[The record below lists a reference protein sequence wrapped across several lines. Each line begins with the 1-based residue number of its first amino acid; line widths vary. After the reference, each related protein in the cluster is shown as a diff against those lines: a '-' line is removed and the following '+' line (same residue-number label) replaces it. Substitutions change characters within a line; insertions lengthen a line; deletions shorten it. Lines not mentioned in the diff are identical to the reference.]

1 MYHYSMSNLDNIVI
15 IKQNIHGQETWRYA
29 GQVLQHTPDALLI
42 EAHFNREDTLFQGIL
57 LKKDDPFIE
66 AYYTRRWFNIF
77 EMHDR
82 DSGAI
87 KGWYCNVARPAVLAD
102 GMLSYVDLAL
112 DLLVYPDGRWLL
124 LDEDEYAELQ
134 VSAEEH
140 NKAQAAVET
149 LKQLFSLGAGFRL
162 EQIFPTT
169 DPYEARL
176 KTAIAEHDW
185 QVEHLSY
192 DQSTHSVAEAAH
204 VAGVTSQDFVKNI
217 CMIAPD
223 GQLVVAIVKG
233 EDRVSAAN
241 VAEALGIDGIP
252 RLATA
257 EEILARTR
265 YPVGGTPSFG
275 FDALFVM
282 DERTFEKPLVY
293 TGGGSPTALVRA
305 DPHELLRANGGLTAS
320 IRK

>member
-1 MYHYSMSNLDNIVI
+1 MLPNSDITI
-15 IKQNIHGQETWRYA
+15 IKQNINGQETWRYA
-29 GQVLQHTPDALLI
+29 GQVLQRTPDALLI

-57 LKKDDPFIE
+57 LKKGDTFIE
-66 AYYTRRWFNIF
+66 AYYTRRWFNIY

-82 DSGAI
+82 ESGLV
-87 KGWYCNVARPAVLAD
+87 KGWYCNVTLPPALAD
-102 GMLSYVDLAL
+102 GTLSYVDLAL
-112 DLLVYPDGRWLL
+112 DLLVYPDGHWLL
-124 LDEDEYAELQ
+124 LDEDEYEALE

-140 NKAQAAVET
+140 TQALNAVEE
-149 LKQLFSLGAGFRL
+149 LKRLFSLGAGFRL
-162 EQIFPTT
+162 AQIFPVT

-176 KTAIAEHDW
+176 KTIIAENGW
-185 QVEHLSY
+185 QVEHLSF
-192 DQSTHSVAEAAH
+192 DQSTHSVAEAAQA
-204 VAGVTSQDFVKNI
+204 AGVTPQDFVKNI
-217 CMIAPD
+217 CLIAPD

-241 VAEALGIDGIP
+241 VAEALGMDGTP

-257 EEILARTR
+257 EEILARTG
-265 YPVGGTPSFG
+265 YPMGGTPSFG

-282 DERTFEKPLVY
+282 DERTFDKPLVY

-305 DPHELLRANGGLTAS
+305 DPHELQRANGGLTAG

>member
-1 MYHYSMSNLDNIVI
+1 MLPGSEITI
-15 IKQNIHGQETWRYA
+15 IKQNLQEQETWRYS
-29 GQVLQHTPDALLI
+29 GQVLQRTPDAVLI
-42 EAHFNREDTLFQGIL
+42 EATFNREDSVFQGIPL
-57 LKKDDPFIE
+57 IKGDLFIE

-82 DSGAI
+82 DSGAV
-87 KGWYCNVARPAVLAD
+87 KGWYCNVTRPALLAD
-102 GMLSYVDLAL
+102 GTLTYVDLAL
-112 DLLVYPDGRWLL
+112 DLLVYPDGHWLL
-124 LDEDEYAELQ
+124 LDEDEYQALQ

-140 NKAQAAVET
+140 AQALNAVEE
-149 LKQLFSLGAGFRL
+149 LKRLFSLGAGFRL
-162 EQIFPTT
+162 EHIFPVT

-176 KTAIAEHDW
+176 KTTIAEHGW
-185 QVEHLSY
+185 QIEHLTF

-204 VAGVTSQDFVKNI
+204 AAGVTPQDLVKNI

-233 EDRVSAAN
+233 EDRVSA
-241 VAEALGIDGIP
+241 VYIAEALGLDGVP

-257 EEILARTR
+257 EEILARTG
-265 YPVGGTPSFG
+265 YPMGGTPSFG
-275 FDALFVM
+275 FEALFVM

-305 DPHELLRANGGLTAS
+305 DPHELQRANGGLTAS